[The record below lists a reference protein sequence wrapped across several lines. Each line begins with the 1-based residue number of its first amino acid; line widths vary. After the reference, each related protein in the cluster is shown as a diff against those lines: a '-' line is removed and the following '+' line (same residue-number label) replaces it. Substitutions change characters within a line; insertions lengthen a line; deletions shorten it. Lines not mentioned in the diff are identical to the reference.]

1 MNPYAN
7 MTAEQIQRHVTSN
20 RTDESDVSHALS
32 RLATIS
38 REAGCPILAVLLD
51 TLADEPED
59 VAAMRLPALRGL
71 MAHERFAIIPAAIAV
86 LESVD
91 SDFSMPAVLFEGVA
105 T

>member
-1 MNPYAN
+1 MNHYAD
-7 MTAEQIQRHVTSN
+7 MTAEQIQAHVAANQTH
-20 RTDESDVSHALS
+20 DESDVSHALS

-38 REAGCPILAVLLD
+38 REAGCPILAVLLE

-59 VAAMRLPALRGL
+59 VAAMRLPALRAL
-71 MAHERFAIIPAAIAV
+71 MTEPLAIIPAAIAV

-91 SDFSMPAVLFEGVA
+91 SGFSMPVVLFEGVA